1 MTGTF
6 PACPNERR
14 LMSGKITSRPP
25 VGNDIP
31 GTFRPT
37 IESARKRLGGRPGAP
52 STRAPGSFVHA
63 ALSDGTQHAGVV
75 LWATDGHCDV
85 WFDDCL
91 ARRTRA
97 EVVSALVGPAP
108 ERLWR
113 VAAEMRIFAGLV
125 EGDLVRWQRA
135 GGVVEGCIVEKCR
148 YGAIVV
154 TRDGKLVAVGFRKL
168 WPAVVRSIA

>member
-1 MTGTF
+1 
-6 PACPNERR
+6 
-14 LMSGKITSRPP
+14 MSGKITSRAS
-25 VGNDIP
+25 VGSETAASP
-31 GTFRPT
+31 RPT
-37 IESARKRLGGRPGAP
+37 IDSARRRLGGRPSSP
-52 STRAPGSFVHA
+52 SRLAPGSIVRA
-63 ALSDGTQHAGVV
+63 TLSDGTRHAGVV
-75 LWATDGHCDV
+75 LWAAGATCDV

-97 EVVSALVGPAP
+97 EGVVPFDGPAP

-113 VAAEMRIFAGLV
+113 VAAEMRVFAALA

-135 GGVVEGCIVEKCR
+135 AGVAEGCIVEKCR

-168 WPAVVRSIA
+168 WPAVVRATA

>member
-1 MTGTF
+1 M
-6 PACPNERR
+6 N
-14 LMSGKITSRPP
+14 GKIASRTP
-25 VGNDIP
+25 VGSDGAAP
-31 GTFRPT
+31 PAPT
-37 IESARKRLGGRPGAP
+37 IESARKRLGGRPAAP

-63 ALSDGTQHAGVV
+63 ALSDGSQHPGVV

-85 WFDDCL
+85 WFDDRL

-97 EVVSALVGPAP
+97 DGVSALVGPPP

-113 VAAEMRIFAGLV
+113 VAAEMRIFASLV

-135 GGVVEGCIVEKCR
+135 GGVAEGCIVEKCR

-168 WPAVVRSIA
+168 WPAVVRGVA

>member
-1 MTGTF
+1 MGSDGAVTLRSSIE
-6 PACPNERR
+6 AARR
-14 LMSGKITSRPP
+14 
-25 VGNDIP
+25 
-31 GTFRPT
+31 
-37 IESARKRLGGRPGAP
+37 RLGGRPAAP
-52 STRAPGSFVHA
+52 SKRAPGSFVHA
-63 ALSDGTQHAGVV
+63 TLSDGTRHAGVV
-75 LWATDGHCDV
+75 LWAAEGHCDV

-97 EVVSALVGPAP
+97 ELVSALAGTPP

-113 VAAEMRIFAGLV
+113 VAAEMRIFAALV

-135 GGVVEGCIVEKCR
+135 GEVAEGCIVEKCR

-168 WPAVVRSIA
+168 WPAVVRGVA